1 MEKPEELL
9 IAKYIHQDD
18 ELRKSVEEHR
28 NFEAAL
34 EHFNKRLYLTPAE
47 EMEKK
52 KLQKLK
58 LLSKDKIYQI
68 LTKYR

>member
-9 IAKYIHQDD
+9 IAKHIHQDD

-28 NFEAAL
+28 NFETAL
-34 EHFNKRLYLTPAE
+34 ENFNKRLYLTPQE

-58 LLSKDKIYQI
+58 LLSKDKIFQI

>member
-18 ELRKSVEEHR
+18 DLRKSVEEHR
-28 NFEAAL
+28 KFETAL
-34 EHFNKRLYLTPAE
+34 GDFNKRLYLTPAE

-52 KLQKLK
+52 KLQKMK

-68 LTKYR
+68 LNKYR

>member
-1 MEKPEELL
+1 MEKTEERL
-9 IAKYIHQDD
+9 IAKYIQQDD
-18 ELRKSVEEHR
+18 ELRKSVEDHR
-28 NFEAAL
+28 NFESAL
-34 EHFNKRLYLTPAE
+34 ENFNKRLYLTPAE

-68 LTKYR
+68 LSKYR

>member
-9 IAKYIHQDD
+9 IAKYIHHDD

-28 NFEAAL
+28 NFESAL
-34 EHFNKRLYLTPAE
+34 ENFNKRLYLTPQE

-58 LLSKDKIYQI
+58 LLSKDKIFQI

>member
-18 ELRKSVEEHR
+18 DLRKSVEEHR
-28 NFEAAL
+28 KFETAL
-34 EHFNKRLYLTPAE
+34 EDFNKRLYLTPAE

-52 KLQKLK
+52 KMQKMK

-68 LTKYR
+68 LAKYR

>member
-1 MEKPEELL
+1 MEKTEELL
-9 IAKYIHQDD
+9 IAKYIQQDD

-28 NFEAAL
+28 NFESAL
-34 EHFNKRLYLTPAE
+34 EDFNKRLYLTPAE

-52 KLQKLK
+52 KMQKMK

-68 LTKYR
+68 LAKYR

>member
-1 MEKPEELL
+1 MEKPEEML

-34 EHFNKRLYLTPAE
+34 ENFNKRLYLTPGE

-58 LLSKDKIYQI
+58 LLSKDKIFQ
-68 LTKYR
+68 LLAKYR

>member
-1 MEKPEELL
+1 MEKMDELL
-9 IAKYIHQDD
+9 IAKYIQKDD

-28 NFEAAL
+28 NFESAL
-34 EHFNKRLYLTPAE
+34 ENFNKRLYLTPAE

-68 LTKYR
+68 LAKYR

>member
-1 MEKPEELL
+1 MEKMDELL
-9 IAKYIHQDD
+9 IAKYVQKDD

-28 NFEAAL
+28 NFESAL
-34 EHFNKRLYLTPAE
+34 ENFNKRLYLTPAE

-68 LTKYR
+68 LAKYR

>member
-1 MEKPEELL
+1 MEKPEEML

-34 EHFNKRLYLTPAE
+34 ENFNKRLYLTPGE

-58 LLSKDKIYQI
+58 LLSKDKIFQLLAKYQ
-68 LTKYR
+68 

>member
-28 NFEAAL
+28 NFEATL
-34 EHFNKRLYLTPAE
+34 EDFNKRLYLTPAE

-58 LLSKDKIYQI
+58 LLSKDKIFQI

>member
-1 MEKPEELL
+1 MEKMDELL
-9 IAKYIHQDD
+9 IAKYIQKDD
-18 ELRKSVEEHR
+18 DLRKSVEEHR
-28 NFEAAL
+28 NFESAL
-34 EHFNKRLYLTPAE
+34 ANFNKRLYLTPAE

-68 LTKYR
+68 LAKYR